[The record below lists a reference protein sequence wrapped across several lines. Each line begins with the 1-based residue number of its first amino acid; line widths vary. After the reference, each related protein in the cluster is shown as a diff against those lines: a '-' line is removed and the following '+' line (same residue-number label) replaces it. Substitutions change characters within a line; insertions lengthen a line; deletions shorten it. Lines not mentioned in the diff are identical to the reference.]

1 MNKSI
6 FITGGTSGIGKALIN
21 QFAKNN
27 YDIFFTYFTN
37 RKEAK
42 SISKHLQ
49 TLNVKHDFVKMDLGK
64 ISSINNA
71 FNKFKASFKKFS
83 IFINNASP
91 KIERKKFLKLK
102 NKDISKNINSSL
114 TGNIFTLKNA
124 LELVLKKKNNSKS
137 IIINISSYSAIS
149 GGRDIH
155 LYAAAKAALNTL
167 SIALSKDKYKKQTK
181 IISVVPKYIDTPAFR
196 KNNKIKSKKSFNILK
211 KYKNI
216 KTPSEFAKFIYKKII
231 NSNNYKKPIVY
242 FHTT

>member
-27 YDIFFTYFTN
+27 YNIFFTYFTN
-37 RKEAK
+37 FKEAK
-42 SISKHLQ
+42 LISKYLES
-49 TLNVKHDFVKMDLGK
+49 LNVKHDFVKMDLGE
-64 ISSINNA
+64 ISSINSA
-71 FNKFKASFKKFS
+71 FSKFKASFKKFNV
-83 IFINNASP
+83 FINNASP
-91 KIERKKFLKLK
+91 EIKRKKFLKLK
-102 NKDISKNINSSL
+102 NKDISKSINSLL
-114 TGNIFTLKNA
+114 TGNIYALKNA
-124 LELVLKKKNNSKS
+124 LELALKKKDSSKS
-137 IIINISSYSAIS
+137 IIINISSYSAVS

-167 SIALSKDKYKKQTK
+167 TIALSKDKYKKQTK

-196 KNNKIKSKKSFNILK
+196 KNNKIKSKKNFTSLK

-216 KTPSEFAKFIYKKII
+216 KTTSEFAKFIYKKIT
-231 NSNNYKKPIVY
+231 NSNNNKKPIVH